1 MFTAALVTI
10 AKTWKQPNVHRQ
22 MTGLRRC
29 GSYSQW
35 NTTRPQKR
43 TKESERQRQIPYDF
57 TSVWNLIYGTNE
69 PCHRKENHGH
79 GEQTCGCLEGGGGS
93 GRDWEFGVNRCKLLH
108 LEWVNNGILLYSTGN
123 NVWSLVM
130 EHDNVRK
137 KNLYVYV

>member
-69 PCHRKENHGH
+69 LFHGKETHGL
-79 GEQTCGCLEGGGGS
+79 EEKTCGCQGGGRGS
-93 GRDWEFGVNRCKLLH
+93 GIDWESGVNRCKLLP
-108 LEWVNNGILLYSTGN
+108 LEWISNKILLDSTGN
-123 NVWSLVM
+123 
-130 EHDNVRK
+130 
-137 KNLYVYV
+137 YI